1 MRREIAPIL
10 AGLSL
15 GTDGIYSSM
24 LPSAAQQADE
34 VAARARVAR
43 QAEGDLLHEVGRH
56 HSVPVMDREL
66 RRFLRGIQT
75 DGVVVDIGGGWGWH
89 WRGLEAE
96 RPDVSVVVVD
106 FVRENLR
113 KAAGL
118 LGSLVNRQLF
128 LVHGDATVLP
138 FPSSAFDGYWSVQT
152 LQHVPDVEPVILEAR
167 RVLRGGG
174 QFASYSLNRE
184 KLIELVYRVCG
195 KSYHVRGKRSDSF
208 WLSRGSEQEARIVAR
223 VFGASVTS
231 RYTEVLFHPDLRL
244 YTGAESSL
252 IGRVD
257 ACLSSAIPVFAW
269 VARQRSYHTQK
280 PVGADQSS

>member
-1 MRREIAPIL
+1 
-10 AGLSL
+10 
-15 GTDGIYSSM
+15 
-24 LPSAAQQADE
+24 
-34 VAARARVAR
+34 
-43 QAEGDLLHEVGRH
+43 
-56 HSVPVMDREL
+56 MDREL
-66 RRFLRGIQT
+66 RRFLHAIQT
-75 DGVVVDIGGGWGWH
+75 NGIVVDIGGGWGWH

-118 LGSLVNRQLF
+118 LGSLVNRKLF
-128 LVHGDATVLP
+128 LVHGDATALP

-152 LQHVPDVEPVILEAR
+152 LQHVPDAEPAISEAR

-174 QFASYSLNRE
+174 QFASYSLNRQR
-184 KLIELVYRVCG
+184 LIELAYRVCG
-195 KSYHVRGKRSDSF
+195 RSYHVRGKRPDSF

-244 YTGAESSL
+244 CTGAESSR

-257 ACLSSAIPVFAW
+257 ACLSSATPTFAW
-269 VARQRSYHTQK
+269 VARQRSYHTRK
-280 PVGADQSS
+280 PVGTDQSG